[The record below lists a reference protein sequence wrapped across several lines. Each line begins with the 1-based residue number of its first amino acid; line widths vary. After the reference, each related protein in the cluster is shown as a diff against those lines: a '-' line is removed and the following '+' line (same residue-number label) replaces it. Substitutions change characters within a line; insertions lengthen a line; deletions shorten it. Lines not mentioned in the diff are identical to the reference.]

1 MQVEEAFI
9 KCEGI
14 LAKTFDSIKAMKA
27 NVQKLEELAE

>member
-1 MQVEEAFI
+1 MQVEEAFM

-14 LAKTFDSIKAMKA
+14 LANKFDSIKAMKA